1 MNVNCLCITA
11 GSIRVYV
18 EHTIKPIIEFKDSNP
33 LNIKYFGFSTL
44 DQAVVRF
51 FYNCR
56 GDEVYT
62 TSQLQSQCQQLNTT
76 NSAYTQF
83 HRIQDNSI
91 TDSDQ
96 YPIELPLYVAAE
108 QNAHLLLASDDTYN
122 DTRNGYEIGQ

>member
-1 MNVNCLCITA
+1 M
-11 GSIRVYV
+11 
-18 EHTIKPIIEFKDSNP
+18 
-33 LNIKYFGFSTL
+33 NIKYFGFSTL

-51 FYNCR
+51 FYSCR

-62 TSQLQSQCQQLNTT
+62 KSQLQSQCQQLNTT
-76 NSAYTQF
+76 NSSYTQF

-108 QNAHLLLASDDTYN
+108 QNAHFLLASDNTYN